1 MTPKFC
7 FAVLLASL
15 LSTAAPLQAQA
26 PPAPQA
32 PQAQTKSP
40 AQAPQARAQT
50 KKAPRAGEVESD
62 PIRCWWKAD
71 RSAIRIGERFT
82 LLLTCGVVE
91 TSGLKVVP
99 AVNQLEPGA
108 VSLTPFEAV
117 DGVHHEDVVVP
128 PWRYIQYEYSMRLL
142 SEGFFGQDVNI
153 PALTVTY
160 NIQSPGAGSSEGR
173 DQTYLLPALPMR
185 VLSIVPRAAADIRD
199 ASGQTFANV
208 ESRRWRSTAALV
220 GASIAFAFAAV
231 LAAFALVHLAGRFR
245 VRDTRLVRPLPAS
258 TMLRG
263 SLRSLQSVRS
273 EATRNGWSPVLMARA
288 IAALRIAGSL
298 ALGRPVAQMHPA
310 NGADQR
316 IGQIEVRSGVL
327 RGKRVLLSAPTTPAA
342 LLSGIEN
349 GNGTSRATLQP
360 ILEALQ
366 ALSAA
371 VYGRAG
377 EADTIALN
385 TAVDEASTA
394 IRRMWLR
401 SLIPFSAAR
410 RPVATTMP
418 ARSRSAA

>member
-1 MTPKFC
+1 MTTPRFC
-7 FAVLLASL
+7 FALLLASL
-15 LSTAAPLQAQA
+15 LGSTAQAQAPAPQA

-32 PQAQTKSP
+32 QTKTP
-40 AQAPQARAQT
+40 AQAAQAQP

-71 RSAIRIGERFT
+71 RSAIRVGERFT

-91 TSGLKVVP
+91 TSNIKVVP

-117 DGVHHEDVVVP
+117 AGVHHEDVVVP
-128 PWRYIQYEYSMRLL
+128 PWRYIQYEYTMRLL

-160 NIQSPGAGSSEGR
+160 NIQSPSAGSSEGR
-173 DQTYLLPALPMR
+173 DQTYLLPPLPMR
-185 VLSIVPRAAADIRD
+185 VMAIVPRAAADIRD

-208 ESRRWRSTAALV
+208 ESRRFRSTAALV
-220 GASIAFAFAAV
+220 GAWIAFAFAAV
-231 LAAFALVHLAGRFR
+231 LATFALVHLAGRFR
-245 VRDTRLVRPLPAS
+245 VRDARIIRPLPAS

-263 SLRSLQSVRS
+263 SLRALQGARN
-273 EATRNGWSPVLMARA
+273 EATRDGWSPVLMARA

-298 ALGRPVAQMHPA
+298 GLGRSVAQQHPA
-310 NGADQR
+310 NGADPR
-316 IGQIEVRSGVL
+316 IGQIEVRSDMI

-342 LLSGIEN
+342 LLAGIEN
-349 GNGTSRATLQP
+349 GNGASRATLQP

-366 ALSAA
+366 MLSTA

-377 EADTIALN
+377 EADTTALN
-385 TAVDEASTA
+385 AAVDEAATA
-394 IRRMWLR
+394 INQMWRR
-401 SLIPFSAAR
+401 SLIPFRAAR
-410 RPVATTMP
+410 GTAARSTP
-418 ARSRSAA
+418 ARTRLA